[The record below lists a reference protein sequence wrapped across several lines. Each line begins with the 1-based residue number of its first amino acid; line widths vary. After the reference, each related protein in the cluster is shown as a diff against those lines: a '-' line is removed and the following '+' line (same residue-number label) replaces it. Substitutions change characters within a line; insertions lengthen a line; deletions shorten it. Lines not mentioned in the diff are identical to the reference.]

1 LKVSVKT
8 TSIGSSPPVTVT
20 DNAYSMVP
28 PAPTS
33 TPEAGS
39 EDLLVATETMG
50 SSSVAVLLLG
60 SGSVTPAG
68 GEIEAVLMAFCASA
82 GVPNAKANQTDRI
95 SHAGRTRL
103 ALKTTAL
110 RNTLNP
116 RNLNP
121 RNLLAQAF
129 PHRIANL
136 KAKNMPAIKSRISNA
151 THVKNANVLLKNL
164 HPKQSKSDV

>member
-116 RNLNP
+116 RNL
-121 RNLLAQAF
+121 LAQAF